1 MDTKSVKEL
10 KELAKKLGI
19 AGFSKLRK
27 DELVKAIKTAEAKAA
42 RAAKKAA
49 SGKASKKKVPS
60 SKTAGKK
67 QTGKTVAK
75 KVAKKKS
82 GKKATAKPQPESIA
96 RAGAEQ
102 GEEELIESAKYFTTP
117 AGAGAIH
124 GQYPPD
130 LGEDIESLPALKEP
144 RLTLLS
150 QKPGVLLA
158 RWELEHGRSRSGGL
172 LLRLGLLA
180 DKQFHVKQEVPVA
193 SDAGSHYFHVDPTWP
208 PHAIYLQL
216 GSYNA
221 SGEFGIALRRGIV
234 RLPRLFAA
242 SSLNV
247 NWALTADEFEY
258 VVKQS
263 GSLGSFVTSGVS
275 GAPSSHVLASSG
287 DMSSSHLVRK
297 P

>member
-19 AGFSKLRK
+19 AGFSKFRK
-27 DELVKAIKTAEAKAA
+27 DELLEAIKSAKAKAA
-42 RAAKKAA
+42 RVAKKAA
-49 SGKASKKKVPS
+49 SGKASKKKVS
-60 SKTAGKK
+60 SKKAAGKK
-67 QTGKTVAK
+67 QAGKTAAK
-75 KVAKKKS
+75 KAAKKKT
-82 GKKATAKPQPESIA
+82 GKKAAAKPRPESIA
-96 RAGAEQ
+96 RVGLEQ

-124 GQYPPD
+124 GSYPPD
-130 LGEDIESLPALKEP
+130 LGEDIENLPVLKEP
-144 RLTLLS
+144 RLTFLS

-158 RWELEHGRSRSGGL
+158 RWQLDHGHSQSGAL
-172 LLRLGLLA
+172 LLRLGVLA
-180 DKQFHVKQEVPVA
+180 DKQFHIKQEVPVT

-221 SGEFGIALRRGIV
+221 SGEFRIALRRGIV

-263 GSLGSFVTSGVS
+263 GPLGSFVTSGVP
-275 GAPSSHVLASSG
+275 GAPSSYVLASSG
-287 DMSSSHLVRK
+287 AMSSSHLVRK
-297 P
+297 Q